1 MKIIPLR
8 QITTLLTGLAILLS
22 APALHATGQARAEFR
37 NLSSSQAATQ
47 AANPGVASFNGYI
60 KGSQSQ
66 SGGAEVLQECAFG
79 QAFSQWFPSDTYAAP
94 ILATVKDALYPNVT
108 PSSTR
113 QTIADSAKPFR
124 YKYLLYNGT
133 GTDVTAF
140 DPSNMETWFT
150 QADRNEIYAQ
160 ITVLKAAI
168 AASPLDT
175 GLRNLLLDIYF
186 DLAVAEM
193 QAAKPKLAELAKV
206 HLGLTLPDT
215 GKFIID
221 KEIDTYL
228 AIDTAYQSAINQ
240 FQSLL
245 ATPFPDIDPSSF
257 DPRIPAGTPLGQY
270 LFRVEQANR
279 QSTPSEYANENGTQK
294 VPQSVGGNLETP
306 DTLFSGYKDLKAL
319 LDLVGERH
327 RHLAALSRLRGTR
340 QAPGDLALARQSIAQ
355 ATGPD
360 GTDLQII
367 KSWFPELFP
376 PNLAALTPAQ
386 TTAYQLKQQQSGVLA
401 SLAGIEDARL
411 DLLSV
416 IPFLNG
422 SANMLGYDPDFLL
435 LAQDSNTTTPRE
447 SYDVLRDLLK
457 KAGNANTP
465 LQVALDK
472 LTNSKG
478 SYTTFQENAEKT
490 AEDIDAADTA
500 LKERFIDITGFGP
513 DATPGFDFLNPNP
526 TPGSELGITFATI
539 EALRQQAET
548 RKAIT
553 ANFDELL
560 AENADQAKAG
570 LALQSI
576 TLAQAKEG
584 AINGAV
590 STYRKEAGKLYDS
603 STAAKVA
610 SAVSQATTDMID
622 ESAEALSS
630 GNPFTA
636 PVAEVMSMVAG
647 AANIVIQG
655 VTTGVIANNE
665 KNIDF
670 AGVDL
675 SATTSKADI
684 PLTVNQARL
693 DLAALKRD
701 QIANQLE
708 SGADLQA
715 LSQAVAQKS
724 ALLTELAR
732 IAKRRDTNVTYIRK
746 KSYADPLH
754 YYRAESALIDADESF
769 AAAQRWMF
777 ITLQALNYKWHGQ
790 FAIVSGS
797 KRYDTSTVFKARN
810 AAELDDLLT
819 QMVQWDSIRVTQ
831 TSSSP
836 RIYSRISLRDHVLA
850 RNPQRFNLTDSSDS
864 GLRVDDTIEPPPAM
878 LPTVS
883 TEQYFRN
890 LLAARY
896 KETTSGDIVIPF
908 STVFPNQPDDRVDG
922 NFFRGATYNAAG
934 TCIDQ
939 GFWREKIEY
948 VKVNVIATDAS
959 STPAIYSGV
968 LTYGGSTYFHTRVPP
983 RADRSV
989 GGLAIDDAPGELLC
1003 TPFRFWVSP
1012 DFSLSGFQAS
1022 PTQIVPFGFAY
1033 ADASAFGSGTI
1044 PDKLSSNFQVND
1056 FYGRSIAASGWEL
1069 RLYRDQSNGA
1079 RVNIDTIKDIE
1090 IIIAY
1095 KHSTRVFP
1103 PN

>member
-1 MKIIPLR
+1 MKTIPLR
-8 QITTLLTGLAILLS
+8 LTATLLTIFATLCS
-22 APALHATGQARAEFR
+22 VPALHAAGQARADFR
-37 NLSSSQAATQ
+37 NLTSSQAATQ

-66 SGGAEVLQECAFG
+66 SGGAVLQECAFG

-94 ILATVKDALYPNVT
+94 ILTDVKEALYPVVT

-113 QTIADSAKPFR
+113 VTIIGGAKPFR
-124 YKYLLYNGT
+124 YKYLLHNGT

-140 DPSNMETWFT
+140 DPANMADWFT
-150 QADRNEIYAQ
+150 QDDRLKIDVEINK
-160 ITVLKAAI
+160 LKTAI

-175 GLRNLLLDIYF
+175 GLRNLLLDIYY

-193 QAAKPKLAELAKV
+193 QAAKPKLAELAKY
-206 HLGLTLPDT
+206 HLGLSLPDS
-215 GKFIID
+215 GEFIID
-221 KEIDTYL
+221 KEIATYL
-228 AIDTAYQSAINQ
+228 AIDTAYQSAITQ

-257 DPRIPAGTPLGQY
+257 DSRIPAGTPMGQY

-279 QSTPSEYANENGTQK
+279 QSTPSKYANANGTQE
-294 VPQSVGGNLETP
+294 VPQSVGGVLLTP
-306 DTLFSGYKDLKAL
+306 GTLFSGYKDLKAL

-340 QAPGDLALARQSIAQ
+340 QATGDLALARQSIAK

-401 SLAGIEDARL
+401 SLAGIEETRL

-435 LAQDSNTTTPRE
+435 LAQDSNTTNPRE
-447 SYDVLRDLLK
+447 SYDVLRELLTK
-457 KAGNANTP
+457 DSNAP
-465 LQVALDK
+465 LTVAVDK
-472 LTNSKG
+472 LDESRTL
-478 SYTTFQENAEKT
+478 YEAFQEKAEKT
-490 AEDIDAADTA
+490 ADDIEAADVA
-500 LKERFIDITGFGP
+500 LKDRFVAITGFEP
-513 DATPGFDFLNPNP
+513 DASPGFDFQTPNP
-526 TPGSELGITFATI
+526 TPGSELGSALSTI
-539 EALRQQAET
+539 EALHQQAET
-548 RKAIT
+548 RKPIT

-576 TLAQAKEG
+576 NLALAKEG
-584 AINGAV
+584 AIDGAV
-590 STYRKEAGKLYDS
+590 STYKTKAGKLYDS
-603 STAAKVA
+603 STAAKVS
-610 SAVSQATTDMID
+610 SAVSQAATD
-622 ESAEALSS
+622 AVYA
-630 GNPFTA
+630 A
-636 PVAEVMSMVAG
+636 AG
-647 AANIVIQG
+647 AAANNTPAGFIAAGAMVHVGIANTIVQG
-655 VTTGVIANNE
+655 ITTGVIADNE

-670 AGVDL
+670 ASVDL
-675 SATTSKADI
+675 SASTSKADI
-684 PLTVNQARL
+684 ALTVNQARL

-715 LSQAVAQKS
+715 LSQAVARKS
-724 ALLTELAR
+724 ALLAELAR
-732 IAKRRDTNVTYIRK
+732 IAKRRDSNVISIRK

-777 ITLQALNYKWHGQ
+777 FTLQALNYKWHGQ
-790 FAIVSGS
+790 FAITGT

-810 AAELDDLLT
+810 ADELNDLLT
-819 QMVQWDSIRVTQ
+819 QMVQWNTTRVTQ
-831 TSSSP
+831 TIDSP

-850 RNPQRFNLTDSSDS
+850 RNPQRFNLTESIDP
-864 GLRVDDTIEPPPAM
+864 GVRVDDTIDPPPAM
-878 LPTVS
+878 LPAVS

-890 LLAARY
+890 LLTARY
-896 KETTSGDIVIPF
+896 KEAPSGDIVIPF
-908 STVFPNQPDDRVDG
+908 STVFPSQIEDSVDA
-922 NFFRGATYNAAG
+922 NFFRGAIYDAAG
-934 TCIDQ
+934 GCTSQ
-939 GFWREKIEY
+939 GFWREKIEF
-948 VKVNVIATDAS
+948 VKVNVIASDAGS
-959 STPAIYSGV
+959 MPAAYSGV

-989 GGLAIDDAPGELLC
+989 SVLAIDDAPGELLC

-1012 DFSLSGFQAS
+1012 DFSLGGFEART
-1022 PTQIVPFGFAY
+1022 TQIVPLAFAY
-1033 ADASAFGSGTI
+1033 ANASALVSGAAT
-1044 PDKLSSNFQVND
+1044 DNLSPSFQVND
-1056 FYGRSIAASGWEL
+1056 FQGRSIAASGWVL
-1069 RLYRDQSNGA
+1069 RLYRAQSNGA
-1079 RVNIDTIKDIE
+1079 RVNVDNIKDIE
-1090 IIIAY
+1090 IIVAY
-1095 KHSTRVFP
+1095 KHSTRVP
-1103 PN
+1103 YN